1 LESTTELRC
10 TCGKLLCKE
19 SFNGFLE
26 YKLHGKNVHIIFPF
40 GIVQCMDCLK
50 LWIVQPFH
58 KVKEVENGI
67 LDQEILNLNLQY
79 LKIKENSA

>member
-1 LESTTELRC
+1 MDSTTELRC

-19 SFNGFLE
+19 SFDGFLE
-26 YKLHGKNVHIIFPF
+26 YKLHGKNVHIIFPL

-58 KVKEVENGI
+58 KVKEIENGI
-67 LDQEILNLNLQY
+67 LDQEILNLNITF
-79 LKIKENSA
+79 LKQNEKNA